1 MRVVHVYMGKSFPV
15 IYWFL
20 PLTVFVFEA
29 DLDGYLF
36 THAIRCVNYN
46 ISVF

>member
-1 MRVVHVYMGKSFPV
+1 MCMGKSFLV
-15 IYWFL
+15 IYLYWFL
-20 PLTVFVFEA
+20 PLIVFVFEA